1 MSIYT
6 IYKSQCQGVLLFLMG
21 KVEWTKNLAKNVKK
35 RRKELGM
42 SQQAVAEASKLALTT
57 IARIEQN
64 NMNNPRFDTIEALGK
79 GLKISDSLE
88 LLRK

>member
-1 MSIYT
+1 
-6 IYKSQCQGVLLFLMG
+6 MG
-21 KVEWTKNLAKNVKK
+21 TSEWVKNLAKNVKK
-35 RRKELGM
+35 RRKELGL

-64 NMNNPRFDTIEALGK
+64 NMDNPTFDTVEALGR
-79 GLKISDSLE
+79 GLKMADPLE